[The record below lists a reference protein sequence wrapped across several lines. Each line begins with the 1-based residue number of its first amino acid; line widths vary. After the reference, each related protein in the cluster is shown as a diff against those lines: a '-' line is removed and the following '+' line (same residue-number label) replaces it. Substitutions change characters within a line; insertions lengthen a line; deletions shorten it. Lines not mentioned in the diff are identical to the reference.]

1 MNAIA
6 APPPGARP
14 AAVRPKSDE
23 PIRVMVVDDSA
34 FIRGILSR
42 WISEEPDLTLIAS
55 HPNGRRAVDD
65 VVRSQPDVAILD
77 IEMPEMDGLQ
87 ALPLILE
94 KRPGTAVIMASTLTR
109 RGAEVSIRALTLGA
123 ADYVPKPDST
133 NGLLAAADFRHDL
146 ISKVRSLGAGVRR
159 GKSFRTPAPA
169 TARQTP
175 GASAPAAARAAV
187 IPAAAKPKV
196 RLRPASMSAVRAL
209 AIGSSTGG
217 PQALTRFF
225 TDAGSALTTIPVFVT
240 QHMPPTFT
248 TILAEHIAKASGRP
262 AAEGIDGEPVRP
274 GHIYVAP
281 GGKHMLVAKS
291 NGTTV
296 IKLSD
301 APPVN
306 FCKPAVDPMFQ
317 SIADVYGSATLA
329 LVLTGMGSD
338 GAKGATIIADGG
350 GAVIAQDEASSVV
363 WGMPG
368 ATAEVGACSEI
379 LPITEIGPR
388 VVRRI
393 SGGRS

>member
-6 APPPGARP
+6 APPPGTRP
-14 AAVRPKSDE
+14 AAARPKSDE

-34 FIRGILSR
+34 FIRGILAR
-42 WISEEPDLTLIAS
+42 WISEEPDLALVAS

-65 VVRSQPDVAILD
+65 VIRSQPDVAILD

-123 ADYVPKPDST
+123 ADYVPKPDSA

-159 GKSFRTPAPA
+159 GKSFRTPAPT
-169 TARQTP
+169 TARQAP
-175 GASAPAAARAAV
+175 GASAPAATRGAA

-262 AAEGIDGEPVRP
+262 AAEGVDGEPVRP

-317 SIADVYGSATLA
+317 SISDVYGSATLA

-379 LPITEIGPR
+379 LPIAEIGPR